1 MKRHAKLVVLS
12 REHHDGLLLAVRL
25 QQGEQ
30 ALERLWSHDPL
41 WQAAEVVRFFETHLT
56 PHFADEENL
65 LFPLAERYFEDA
77 AVVGRLRSEHD
88 EMRHLAGALRTPSG
102 DVARM
107 LKRFG
112 EILEGHIRCEERE
125 FFPACEERIP
135 EQELQQLR
143 ITR

>member
-1 MKRHAKLVVLS
+1 
-12 REHHDGLLLAVRL
+12 
-25 QQGEQ
+25 
-30 ALERLWSHDPL
+30 
-41 WQAAEVVRFFETHLT
+41 
-56 PHFADEENL
+56 
-65 LFPLAERYFEDA
+65 
-77 AVVGRLRSEHD
+77 
-88 EMRHLAGALRTPSG
+88 
-102 DVARM
+102 M